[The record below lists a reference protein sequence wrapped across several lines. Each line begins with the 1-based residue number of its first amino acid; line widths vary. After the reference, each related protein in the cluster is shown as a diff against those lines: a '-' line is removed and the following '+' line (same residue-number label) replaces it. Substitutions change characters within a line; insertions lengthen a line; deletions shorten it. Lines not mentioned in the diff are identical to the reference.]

1 MGFFNPI
8 TIGMFLISLAMAWH
22 IIRNGRSPLWLLAL
36 AASSFLPGAGLL
48 ATIGVWLAYFIFAVI
63 PDFMSSHGM
72 RRFKANM
79 RQVADPGRAYREAKR
94 DADRV
99 GSVDAKRALAEESL
113 KRGLYADAVSLYE
126 SAMSGPLGDGDPTLL
141 KGMARAKLLAGDP
154 VASEEWFL
162 KLKALDPK
170 AFDTDSE
177 LDYARA
183 LEEQGKTEA
192 AVAQYEKVAPRYS
205 GEEARV
211 RFGLLLQKLGQE
223 ARAQALFREA
233 IESVQDA
240 PSYYR
245 SRQTEWVR
253 IAKQNLK

>member
-1 MGFFNPI
+1 M
-8 TIGMFLISLAMAWH
+8 ISLAMAWH
-22 IIRNGRSPLWLLAL
+22 IIRNGRSPAWLLAL
-36 AASSFLPGAGLL
+36 AVASFLNIL
-48 ATIGVWLAYFIFAVI
+48 ATFAVWIAYLVVAVI
-63 PDFMSSHGM
+63 PDSFNSHGG
-72 RRFKANM
+72 RKFRAGLKD
-79 RQVADPGRAYREAKR
+79 VADPGRAYREAKR
-94 DADRV
+94 DAARV
-99 GSVDAKRALAEESL
+99 GSADSKRLLAEESL
-113 KRGLYADAVSLYE
+113 KRGLHADAVRLYE
-126 SAMSGPLGDGDPTLL
+126 DAMSGPLGEGDPTLL

-154 VASEEWFL
+154 VGSEAWFL

-183 LEEQGKTEA
+183 LEEQGKTDA
-192 AVAQYEKVAPRYS
+192 AVAQYERVAPRYS

-211 RFGLLLQKLGQE
+211 RFALLLQKLGQE
-223 ARAQALFREA
+223 SRAQALFREA
-233 IESVQDA
+233 LDSVQDA